1 VRHHELLS
9 EEFFSEFYAVSFSDC
24 PSSLHTSVLED
35 GSSSESSSDSDS
47 PGGIQI
53 SVSVNEVLNT
63 NHTLVYVMSI
73 DYFIHNGRV
82 EEAQPNGPLSLK

>member
-1 VRHHELLS
+1 MPHHKILS
-9 EEFFSEFYAVSFSDC
+9 KGLFSEFYAVSFSDC
-24 PSSLHTSVLED
+24 PSRLHTSVLED

-63 NHTLVYVMSI
+63 NHT
-73 DYFIHNGRV
+73 H
-82 EEAQPNGPLSLK
+82 